1 MKKTLKQ
8 ATAVILA
15 LLIITCQLFLAI
27 ATATLDIS
35 TATTRIASVPT
46 GTTNCGAM
54 EGLCVTASGSNNR
67 LFVVK
72 VNESLDRVMLY
83 MYKDYTT
90 MSNSSDDSY
99 GRFTLDGFAGHANGL
114 AVDDDYIYITCW
126 YRTNGAN
133 NTKIARIS
141 RSKLWSMYR
150 ATTEIDKGTI
160 TSSTEGCT
168 ILSSFYS
175 NGTAYDKTINAITYY
190 KDGKF
195 IINYEANASER
206 YYTSTNKVLYYTTA
220 QVQNGKFVVSTSS
233 SDVFCVDTGF
243 THSVGQDIGYGAS
256 NGFFIAQW
264 LGDTTNN
271 VDMTKNKIIWI
282 KLNSLSG
289 NNRVYTAT
297 NSKYR
302 HINVNKSTN
311 IFTQYEIES
320 VSVGSDKCLYANVN
334 TGIVSGANANYAID
348 AVIKIE
354 RSTPVNNS
362 TKFLGS
368 NIDN

>member
-1 MKKTLKQ
+1 MKRSLKK
-8 ATAVILA
+8 VISIMLVV
-15 LLIITCQLFLAI
+15 LIITCQLFLAI
-27 ATATLDIS
+27 AATVDIS

-46 GTTNCGAM
+46 GSTQCGAM

-72 VNESLDRVMLY
+72 INESLDRVMLY

-90 MSNSSDDSY
+90 MSNSSDDDY

-114 AVDDDYIYITCW
+114 AVDDNYIYITCW

-133 NTKIARIS
+133 STKIARIS
-141 RSKLWSMYR
+141 RSKLWSMYK
-150 ATTEIDKGTI
+150 ATSSVDKGTI
-160 TSSTEGCT
+160 TSSTDGCT

-175 NGTAYDKTINAITYY
+175 DGSAYDKTINAITYY
-190 KDGKF
+190 KNGKF
-195 IINYEANASER
+195 IINYDAKSSER
-206 YYTSTNKVLYYTTA
+206 YYTSSNKVLYYTTA
-220 QVQNGKFVVSTSS
+220 EVQNGKFVVSNSP

-243 THSVGQDIGYGAS
+243 SYSVGQDIGYGAS

-264 LGDTTNN
+264 LGNTVDNTN
-271 VDMTKNKIIWI
+271 MTKNKIIWI

-289 NNRVYTAT
+289 DYRVYTAD

-302 HINVNKSTN
+302 HINVNKSTS
-311 IFTQYEIES
+311 IFTQYELES
-320 VSVGSDKCLYANVN
+320 VSVGSDNCLYANVN
-334 TGIVSGANANYAID
+334 TGIVSGANPNYAID

-354 RSTPVNNS
+354 RKTPVNNS
-362 TKFLGS
+362 TKFLGN
-368 NIDN
+368 NIDL